1 MRRDGG
7 GGLSMN
13 GMACKICGRRE
24 AARLYVTGR
33 CEVVKCGHCGT
44 VSLEGKGTADEAKD
58 LYSSGYYEE
67 RGEYFF
73 GNSVV
78 DPEGGDESS
87 SIADFKK
94 GLDLIEGMKKPGRL
108 LDVGCAMGVF
118 LSMARDRGW
127 DVRGTDV
134 SGFAV
139 KFASERF
146 GMDCREGSL
155 REAAFPDKYFDVI
168 TLWDVLEHFED
179 PLKELEEVRRVL
191 ADDGIL
197 IFDTPN
203 EESLIRL
210 LAHMAYVGTGG
221 MVSYPVKKLYHEFH
235 LYYYSP
241 RTVRLLF
248 EKAGFHIMELR
259 KKTIPITKARGNRVE
274 KMIVG
279 FLSRFERATH
289 REFELLGIVKK
300 AGIK

>member
-1 MRRDGG
+1 MK
-7 GGLSMN
+7 GLV
-13 GMACKICGRRE
+13 CKICGSRELVRRY
-24 AARLYVTGR
+24 ATGSFD
-33 CEVVKCGHCGT
+33 VVKCPHCGT
-44 VSLEGKGTADEAKD
+44 VCLDVKGAGDEAKD
-58 LYSSGYYEE
+58 LYSSDYYEE

-73 GNSVV
+73 ANSVV
-78 DPEGGDESS
+78 DPETGEESS

-108 LDVGCAMGVF
+108 LDIGCAMGVF
-118 LSMARDRGW
+118 LSLARDRGW

-139 KFASERF
+139 KFAAEHF

-155 REAAFPDKYFDVI
+155 GSAAFPDKYFDVI
-168 TLWDVLEHFED
+168 TMWDVLEHFDD
-179 PLKELEEVRRVL
+179 PLKELKEVRRVL

-210 LAHMAYVGTGG
+210 LAHTAYVGTGG
-221 MVSYPVKKLYHEFH
+221 MLSYPVKKLYHEFH

-241 RTVRLLF
+241 RTVRMLF
-248 EKAGFHIMELR
+248 EKAGFQIVELR
-259 KKTIPITKARGNRVE
+259 KKTIPITKARGNRAE
-274 KMIVG
+274 KMIVR

-300 AGIK
+300 AGLE